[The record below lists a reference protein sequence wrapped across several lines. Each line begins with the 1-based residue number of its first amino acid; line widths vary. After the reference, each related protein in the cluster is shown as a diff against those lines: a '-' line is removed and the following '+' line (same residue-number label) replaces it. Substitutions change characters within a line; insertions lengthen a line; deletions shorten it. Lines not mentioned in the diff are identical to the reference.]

1 MSFLLDSNI
10 LIHSARPEMQLQR
23 WIQDPEAAVSA
34 ISQVEVL
41 GFADL
46 RPTAQLY
53 FEATFELLEIIAVS
67 DEIIAVAVRFG
78 QLYRL
83 RAADAII
90 AAGAWLHGRTL
101 VSEDTHFN
109 RVLGLEVLNPVVR

>member
-46 RPTAQLY
+46 RPTA
-53 FEATFELLEIIAVS
+53 
-67 DEIIAVAVRFG
+67 
-78 QLYRL
+78 
-83 RAADAII
+83 
-90 AAGAWLHGRTL
+90 
-101 VSEDTHFN
+101 
-109 RVLGLEVLNPVVR
+109 